1 MSAELSSEEVERRVA
16 ILKRFR
22 ELLVRQ
28 RDRFRDYLFVLD
40 RQKDVIEKGDARA
53 LETHVEIEEGIVAEI
68 FAIQKVVEPL
78 EDLYRSA
85 YPDREADVPRL
96 KSALEELKTEA
107 VKRSE
112 RNRDLLSRQ
121 MEGVRSEIRAL
132 RANPF
137 AVRRSVYADT
147 GQASLV
153 DIKG

>member
-28 RDRFRDYLFVLD
+28 RDRFRDYLGVLD
-40 RQKDVIEKGDARA
+40 RQKDVIEKGDADA
-53 LETHVEIEEGIVAEI
+53 LGVHVEIEEGIVSEI
-68 FAIQKVVEPL
+68 LAIQKVIDPL
-78 EDLYRSA
+78 EELYRGA
-85 YPDREADVPRL
+85 YPERESEVPQI
-96 KSALEELKTEA
+96 KKALEDLKTEA
-107 VKRSE
+107 VKRSK
-112 RNRDLLSRQ
+112 RNQDLLSRQ
-121 MEGVRSEIRAL
+121 MEEVRSEIRTL

-137 AVRRSVYADT
+137 AARRSVYADT